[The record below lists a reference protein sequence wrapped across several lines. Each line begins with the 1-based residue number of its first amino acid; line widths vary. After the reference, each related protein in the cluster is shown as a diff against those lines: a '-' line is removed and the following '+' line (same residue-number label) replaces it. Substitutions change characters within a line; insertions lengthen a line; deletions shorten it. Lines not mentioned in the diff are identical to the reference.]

1 MDLFNNP
8 FPNNAYNN
16 AELQE
21 LQAKLELLR
30 QQQNQANLNPN
41 QRLNG
46 AFGKLQD
53 FVNSTDKNKVNYANN
68 EENVIRKYNEMTDV
82 FVLFL
87 LENSRP
93 QFEQWCRTRN
103 INVVDEYVDTFIK
116 KANEYVEPSI
126 KQNNEIEFL
135 KQQIEML
142 KQQIANGGAK

>member
-1 MDLFNNP
+1 
-8 FPNNAYNN
+8 
-16 AELQE
+16 
-21 LQAKLELLR
+21 
-30 QQQNQANLNPN
+30 
-41 QRLNG
+41 
-46 AFGKLQD
+46 
-53 FVNSTDKNKVNYANN
+53 
-68 EENVIRKYNEMTDV
+68 MTDV

-142 KQQIANGGAK
+142 KQQIANGGAKQ